1 MNPHTACNICRQ
13 QRPSKIAGLAT
24 SLVNERAGTQTVPDV
39 GVAALVEAILLAVG
53 VGVCRCA
60 TDRTQP

>member
-13 QRPSKIAGLAT
+13 QRPMAIACLAT
-24 SLVNERAGTQTVPDV
+24 NLVNERTGTQTVADE

-53 VGVCRCA
+53 VGVCKCV
-60 TDRTQP
+60 

>member
-13 QRPSKIAGLAT
+13 QRPSLIADLAT
-24 SLVNERAGTQTVPDV
+24 NLVNERTGTQTVPDV

-53 VGVCRCA
+53 VGVCKC
-60 TDRTQP
+60 DRKE